1 MANFKRLGK
10 NLIWLVQTIP
20 AFMDR
25 YDDLGQQNPLAPER
39 IEEMWAV
46 IRMYRRTINEVY
58 NKSEREH
65 LHHALDNHVSLL
77 NGLIELD
84 RNATCDE
91 TTAVMGAINN
101 VTELMIKAQTP
112 SAVLK

>member
-58 NKSEREH
+58 NKSEQEL
-65 LHHALDNHVSLL
+65 LHRALDKHVNLL
-77 NGLIELD
+77 SGLVELD
-84 RNATCDE
+84 RNATCAE
-91 TTAVMGAINN
+91 TTNAMVAINN
-101 VTELMIKAQTP
+101 VTEMMIQTQ
-112 SAVLK
+112 STNSVLK